1 MLEQYLERVRTV
13 LDGFDLEVEPV
24 IEDVR
29 AHVLEALAEGP
40 HPAGTAAVLDTLRRL
55 GEPESWIRDRE
66 RPGGQRDASSTDRA
80 QIWQSIGVFTLTVL
94 GIAAFPWVGPLILL
108 FAWIAARAVL
118 AAERQALPPKL
129 RWLLYP
135 AIVLFVGFVAAAIA
149 LLPALPMSEIASES
163 SFGSPALLTIAG
175 LLCWW
180 ALLWLATKKARPV
193 ITWFARPLLDR

>member
-1 MLEQYLERVRTV
+1 MLKEYLERVRAA
-13 LDGFDLEVEPV
+13 LDGSDLEVEPV

-29 AHVLEALAEGP
+29 AHVLEALAEARQ
-40 HPAGTAAVLDTLRRL
+40 PAGTAAVLDTLRRL
-55 GEPESWIRDRE
+55 GEPESWIHDLE
-66 RPGGQRDASSTDRA
+66 RPRA
-80 QIWQSIGVFTLTVL
+80 QADAGRADAVQVWQGIGVLTLTVL
-94 GIAAFPWVGPLILL
+94 GIVAFPWVGPLILL

-118 AAERQALPPKL
+118 AAEGQAPPPKL
-129 RWLLYP
+129 RWLIYP

-180 ALLWLATKKARPV
+180 VLLWLATKKVKPV
-193 ITWFARPLLDR
+193 VAWLARPLLDR